1 MATNCTAPEI
11 REFREQTPHQRAK
24 LRHEEVIS
32 ICNHLVQALHAWGRL
47 GRLCTLVERDKDYL
61 LLGFESFGQWMMNV
75 EEVSGYSRAA
85 AYQYMKLFKELEP
98 AWGAEVHDL
107 SLGVA
112 HVVKLLPQALQT
124 SPEVR
129 SAAKR
134 MKPKEFREKIS
145 RDHQDAHIETRE
157 EIRLNIDGSFATMFH
172 EVVEA
177 MRTLEELP
185 ELSYERA
192 VEIAFASWM
201 SEPFE
206 DSGMTK
212 LERARQL
219 RTLRS

>member
-1 MATNCTAPEI
+1 MGGCIATSHEI
-11 REFREQTPHQRAK
+11 REFREQTPLQRARG
-24 LRHEEVIS
+24 RHEEVIA

-47 GRLCTLVERDKDYL
+47 GKVCTLVERDKDYL
-61 LLGFESFGQWMMNV
+61 LLGFESFGQWMMRI

-85 AYQYMKLFKELEP
+85 AYQYMKLFRELET
-98 AWGAEVHDL
+98 HDIEGM
-107 SLGVA
+107 SLGTA
-112 HVVKLLPQALQT
+112 HVFKQLPSALQRD
-124 SPEVR
+124 PGVLQ
-129 SAAKR
+129 AAKR
-134 MKPKEFREKIS
+134 MKPKQFREKIATEHPES
-145 RDHQDAHIETRE
+145 HVEMKEAIC
-157 EIRLNIDGSFATMFH
+157 LNIDGSFATMFH

-201 SEPFE
+201 SEPWE

-219 RTLRS
+219 KALAI